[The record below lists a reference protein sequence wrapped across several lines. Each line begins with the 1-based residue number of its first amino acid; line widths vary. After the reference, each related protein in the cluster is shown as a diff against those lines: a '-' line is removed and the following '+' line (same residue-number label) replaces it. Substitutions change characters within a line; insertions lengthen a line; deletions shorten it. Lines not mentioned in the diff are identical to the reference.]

1 VPGSRPGRSANSY
14 RSHIRFSGILT
25 KATVQVAIT
34 ADALRQS
41 LDLAVLK
48 VRWLAVFIVRWLVM
62 RLDDWFLNPEE
73 RGNPMTEIDSRR
85 SEGVAWTEGNH
96 VTFLIDGVSYFTRL
110 AEVISSLEPHDEV
123 RFTDWR
129 GDGDELVSGDGTS
142 ISELLAIASRR
153 GVDVR
158 GLLWRSHSDRF
169 AFSSKENR
177 RFAIEVTKA
186 GGEVLLDERVRRSGS
201 HHQKM
206 VLVRHPTFLERDVAF
221 IGGIDLSHGRRDEP
235 EHRGDH
241 QAIKL
246 DPRYGRRPP
255 WHDVQL
261 EIRGPAVTEL
271 DHTFRERWEDP
282 TPLNHAGRLRSE
294 LSRVMSRDRV
304 ARPLPARLGVPPTQG
319 GHAVQVLRTYPS
331 RRPKYPFAPD
341 GERSVARAFAKTIN
355 RARTLIYIEDQY
367 FWSVEIAR
375 LLARALRRQP
385 QLQIIAIV
393 PRYPDKDSKLSGPP
407 SRLAQARAL
416 ALVQSAGGERVGI
429 YDVENEVGTPIY
441 VHAKVCV
448 IDDVWATVGSD
459 NLNRRS
465 WTHDSE
471 LSCAVIDSELD
482 ERIPID
488 PGGLG
493 DGSRKFARELR
504 LSLWAEHLGRSAD
517 DPELL
522 DLAHSSV
529 LWRETAGKLERW
541 QSHPNE
547 GNRPPSRIQLHE
559 IDPVPLVSQRW
570 ASLVYRFIFDPDGRP
585 LRLRLRRRF

>member
-1 VPGSRPGRSANSY
+1 MPGSRPGRSANNY
-14 RSHIRFSGILT
+14 RSLIRLSGILT
-25 KATVQVAIT
+25 KATVRVAIT
-34 ADALRQS
+34 ADALPRS
-41 LDLAVLK
+41 LAIAKLI
-48 VRWLAVFIVRWLVM
+48 VRWLAVLIVRWLLM
-62 RLDDWFLNPEE
+62 RIDDWFLNPEE

-85 SEGVAWTEGNH
+85 SAGVAWTEGNH

-129 GDGDELVSGDGTS
+129 GDGDERVSGDGTS
-142 ISELLAIASRR
+142 ISELLAIACRR

-206 VLVRHPTFLERDVAF
+206 VLVRHPTFLKGDVAF
-221 IGGIDLSHGRRDEP
+221 IGGIDLSHGRRDDT
-235 EHRGDH
+235 EHNGDH
-241 QAIKL
+241 QVIKL
-246 DPRYGRRPP
+246 DPRYGHRPP

-294 LSRVMSRDRV
+294 FSRVMSRDRV

-319 GHAVQVLRTYPS
+319 GHAVQALRTYPS

-341 GERSVARAFAKTIN
+341 GERSVARAFAKAIN

-416 ALVQSAGGERVGI
+416 ALVQNAGGERVGI

-441 VHAKVCV
+441 
-448 IDDVWATVGSD
+448 
-459 NLNRRS
+459 
-465 WTHDSE
+465 
-471 LSCAVIDSELD
+471 AVIDSELD

-493 DGSRKFARELR
+493 DGSRKFARALR

-529 LWRETAGKLERW
+529 LWRETAGELESWR
-541 QSHPNE
+541 SRPDE
-547 GNRPPSRIQLHE
+547 GNRPLSRIQLHE
-559 IDPVPLVSQRW
+559 IDPVPFVSQRW
-570 ASLVYRFIFDPDGRP
+570 ASLIYRFIFDPDGRP
-585 LRLRLRRRF
+585 LQLRLRRRF

>member
-1 VPGSRPGRSANSY
+1 
-14 RSHIRFSGILT
+14 
-25 KATVQVAIT
+25 
-34 ADALRQS
+34 
-41 LDLAVLK
+41 
-48 VRWLAVFIVRWLVM
+48 
-62 RLDDWFLNPEE
+62 
-73 RGNPMTEIDSRR
+73 
-85 SEGVAWTEGNH
+85 
-96 VTFLIDGVSYFTRL
+96 
-110 AEVISSLEPHDEV
+110 
-123 RFTDWR
+123 
-129 GDGDELVSGDGTS
+129 
-142 ISELLAIASRR
+142 
-153 GVDVR
+153 
-158 GLLWRSHSDRF
+158 
-169 AFSSKENR
+169 
-177 RFAIEVTKA
+177 
-186 GGEVLLDERVRRSGS
+186 
-201 HHQKM
+201 
-206 VLVRHPTFLERDVAF
+206 
-221 IGGIDLSHGRRDEP
+221 
-235 EHRGDH
+235 
-241 QAIKL
+241 
-246 DPRYGRRPP
+246 
-255 WHDVQL
+255 
-261 EIRGPAVTEL
+261 
-271 DHTFRERWEDP
+271 
-282 TPLNHAGRLRSE
+282 
-294 LSRVMSRDRV
+294 
-304 ARPLPARLGVPPTQG
+304 
-319 GHAVQVLRTYPS
+319 
-331 RRPKYPFAPD
+331 
-341 GERSVARAFAKTIN
+341 
-355 RARTLIYIEDQY
+355 LIYIEDQY

>member
-1 VPGSRPGRSANSY
+1 
-14 RSHIRFSGILT
+14 
-25 KATVQVAIT
+25 
-34 ADALRQS
+34 
-41 LDLAVLK
+41 
-48 VRWLAVFIVRWLVM
+48 M
-62 RLDDWFLNPEE
+62 RYDDWFLTSNE
-73 RGNPMTEIDSRR
+73 RGNPMTEIDSH
-85 SEGVAWTEGNH
+85 SSGDAAWTEGNH
-96 VTFLIDGVSYFTRL
+96 VDFLIDGTSYFTRL
-110 AEVISSLEPHDEV
+110 AEVISNLEPHDEI

-129 GDGDELVSGDGTS
+129 GDADERVSGDGTS
-142 ISELLAIASRR
+142 IAALLANSCRR

-169 AFSSKENR
+169 GFNSQQNR
-177 RFAIEVTKA
+177 RLAVEVTEA
-186 GGEVLLDERVRRSGS
+186 GGEVLLDERVRRGGS

-206 VLVRHPTFLERDVAF
+206 VLFRHPSFLERGVVF
-221 IGGIDLSHGRRDEP
+221 SGGIGLSHGRRDDIG
-235 EHRGDH
+235 HDGDH
-241 QAIKL
+241 QVIKL

-304 ARPLPARLGVPPTQG
+304 ARPLPARLGDPPTHG

-331 RRPKYPFAPD
+331 RRPRYPFAPN
-341 GERSVARAFAKTIN
+341 GERSVARAFAKAIN

-375 LLARALRRQP
+375 LLAKALRRQP
-385 QLQIIAIV
+385 GLQVIGIV

-416 ALVQSAGGERVGI
+416 AILQNAGGERVGI
-429 YDVENEVGTPIY
+429 YDVENEIGTPIY

-471 LSCAVIDSELD
+471 LSCSVIDSDLAD
-482 ERIPID
+482 RAPLD

-493 DGSRKFARELR
+493 DGSPRFARALR
-504 LSLWAEHLGRSAD
+504 LSLWAEHLGRSPE

-522 DLAHSSV
+522 NLANCLA
-529 LWRETAGKLERW
+529 LWEDTAREKASWKT
-541 QSHPNE
+541 HP
-547 GNRPPSRIQLHE
+547 GGRARPPSRVRSHE
-559 IDPVPLVSQRW
+559 VAAVPPGSRRW
-570 ASLVYRFIFDPDGRP
+570 AEVAYRLIFDPDGRP
-585 LRLRLRRRF
+585 YRLRRRHTF

>member
-1 VPGSRPGRSANSY
+1 M
-14 RSHIRFSGILT
+14 
-25 KATVQVAIT
+25 
-34 ADALRQS
+34 ADALRRS
-41 LDLAVLK
+41 LDLTM
-48 VRWLAVFIVRWLVM
+48 FIVRWLVM
-62 RLDDWFLNPEE
+62 HYDDWFLTSEE
-73 RGNPMTEIDSRR
+73 RGNPMTEIDSHR
-85 SEGVAWTEGNH
+85 SGIAAWTEGNY
-96 VTFLIDGVSYFTRL
+96 VAFLIDGVSYFNRL
-110 AEVISSLEPHDEV
+110 AEVISSLESHDEI

-129 GDGDELVSGDGTS
+129 GDADERISRDGTS
-142 ISELLAIASRR
+142 IVALLANSCRR

-169 AFSSKENR
+169 GFNSKENR
-177 RFAIEVTKA
+177 RLTVEVTEA
-186 GGEVLLDERVRRSGS
+186 GGEVLLDERVRRGGS

-206 VLVRHPTFLERDVAF
+206 VLVRHPCLPERDVAF
-221 IGGIDLSHGRRDEP
+221 IGGIDLSHGRRDDTD
-235 EHRGDH
+235 HRGDY
-241 QAIKL
+241 QVIKL

-261 EIRGPAVTEL
+261 EIRGPTVTEL
-271 DHTFRERWEDP
+271 DLTFRERWEDP
-282 TPLNHAGRLRSE
+282 TPLNHAGRLRAR
-294 LSRVMSRDRV
+294 LSQAMSRDRV
-304 ARPLPARLGVPPTQG
+304 ARPLPARLGDPPPQG

-341 GERSVARAFAKTIN
+341 GERSVARAFAKAIK

-375 LLARALRRQP
+375 LLAEALRRQP
-385 QLQIIAIV
+385 GLQVIGVV

-407 SRLAQARAL
+407 SRLAQARAI
-416 ALVQSAGGERVGI
+416 ALVKDAGGERVGI
-429 YDVENEVGTPIY
+429 YDVENEIDTPIY

-482 ERIPID
+482 DRIPLD

-504 LSLWAEHLGRSAD
+504 LSLWAEHLGRSPA

-522 DLAHSSV
+522 DLARGSA
-529 LWRETAGKLERW
+529 LWQETACELKDWRPSLGK
-541 QSHPNE
+541 
-547 GNRPPSRIQLHE
+547 GNRPPSRVRSHI
-559 IDPVPLVSQRW
+559 IDPVPTGSQCW
-570 ASLVYRFIFDPDGRP
+570 AGLAYRLIFDPDGRP
-585 LRLRLRRRF
+585 LKLRLQRRF

>member
-1 VPGSRPGRSANSY
+1 MSPPQSRSMSCSYQTIDANA
-14 RSHIRFSGILT
+14 RKLA
-25 KATVQVAIT
+25 ATFRA
-34 ADALRQS
+34 ANAFGELRQS
-41 LDLAVLK
+41 FDRSML
-48 VRWLAVFIVRWLVM
+48 IVRLLMM
-62 RLDDWFLNPEE
+62 RLDDWFLTSKE
-73 RGNPMTEIDSRR
+73 RGNALTKIDSHR

-96 VTFLIDGVSYFTRL
+96 VVSLIDGVSYFTSL
-110 AEVISSLEPHDEV
+110 ADAISSLVRHDEV

-129 GDGDELVSGDGTS
+129 GDADERISGDGLS
-142 ISELLAIASRR
+142 IAALLADSCRR

-158 GLLWRSHSDRF
+158 GLLWRSHSDHF
-169 AFSSKENR
+169 AFSSKQNR
-177 RFAIEVTKA
+177 RLAVEVTEA
-186 GGEVLLDERVRRSGS
+186 GGEVLLDERVRRGGS

-206 VLVRHPTFLERDVAF
+206 VLIRHPSSPDRDVAF
-221 IGGIDLSHGRRDEP
+221 VGGIDLSHGRRDDA

-241 QAIKL
+241 QVIKL

-261 EIRGPAVTEL
+261 EIRGPAVTDL
-271 DHTFRERWEDP
+271 DLTFRERWEDP
-282 TPLNHAGRLRSE
+282 TPLNHAGRLRAS
-294 LSRVMSRDRV
+294 LSHAMSRDRV
-304 ARPLPARLGVPPTQG
+304 ARPLPARLDDPPSQG
-319 GHAVQVLRTYPS
+319 SLAVQVLRTYPS
-331 RRPKYPFAPD
+331 RRPTYPFAPD
-341 GERSVARAFAKTIN
+341 GERSVARAFAKAIE

-375 LLARALRRQP
+375 LLAEALHRQP
-385 QLQIIAIV
+385 RLQVIGIV

-416 ALVQSAGGERVGI
+416 AIVRNAGGERVGI
-429 YDVENEVGTPIY
+429 YDVENEAGNPIY

-482 ERIPID
+482 DRIPLD

-493 DGSRKFARELR
+493 DGSRKFARALR
-504 LSLWAEHLGRSAD
+504 LSLWAEHLGRPPE

-522 DLAHSSV
+522 NLSNGSV
-529 LWRETAGKLERW
+529 LWRETASELEGVR
-541 QSHPNE
+541 SNTGE
-547 GNRPPSRIQLHE
+547 SIRSSSRIRVHV
-559 IDPVPLVSQRW
+559 IDPVPPSSQRW
-570 ASLVYRFIFDPDGRP
+570 AGLAYRLIFDPDGRP
-585 LRLRLRRRF
+585 LKYRLRRRF

>member
-1 VPGSRPGRSANSY
+1 
-14 RSHIRFSGILT
+14 
-25 KATVQVAIT
+25 
-34 ADALRQS
+34 
-41 LDLAVLK
+41 
-48 VRWLAVFIVRWLVM
+48 M
-62 RLDDWFLNPEE
+62 RHDDWFLTSQE
-73 RGNPMTEIDSRR
+73 RGNPMTEIDSHR

-96 VTFLIDGVSYFTRL
+96 VSFHIDGVSYFTRL

-129 GDGDELVSGDGTS
+129 GDADEHVSVDGTS
-142 ISELLAIASRR
+142 IATLLADSCRR
-153 GVDVR
+153 DVDVR

-177 RFAIEVTKA
+177 SLAIEVTKA
-186 GGEVLLDERVRRSGS
+186 GGEVLLDERVRRGGS

-206 VLVRHPTFLERDVAF
+206 VLIRHPTYLERDVAF
-221 IGGIDLSHGRRDEP
+221 IGGIDLSHGRRDDID
-235 EHRGDH
+235 HRGDH
-241 QAIKL
+241 QVIKL

-261 EIRGPAVTEL
+261 EIRGPAITEL
-271 DHTFRERWEDP
+271 DLTFRERWEDP
-282 TPLNHAGRLRSE
+282 TALNHSGRLRSE
-294 LSRVMSRDRV
+294 LSRAMSRDRV
-304 ARPLPARLGVPPTQG
+304 ARPLPARLGDPPTHG

-341 GERSVARAFAKTIN
+341 GERSVARAFAKAIN

-375 LLARALRRQP
+375 MLARALRRQP
-385 QLQIIAIV
+385 ELQIIAIV

-416 ALVQSAGGERVGI
+416 ALVQTVGGERVGI
-429 YDVENEVGTPIY
+429 YDVENELGTPIY

-482 ERIPID
+482 DRIPVD

-504 LSLWAEHLGRSAD
+504 LSLWAEHLGRPPA

-522 DLAHSSV
+522 DLAHGSD
-529 LWRETAGKLERW
+529 LWQETARELEDWR
-541 QSHPNE
+541 SSNDHA
-547 GNRPPSRIQLHE
+547 NRPPSRIRSHVIE
-559 IDPVPLVSQRW
+559 PVPIGSQRW
-570 ASLVYRFIFDPDGRP
+570 AGLAYRLIFDPDGRP
-585 LRLRLRRRF
+585 LKLRLRRHF